1 MRPAHGASP
10 PLTAAASSALGAPC
24 LTRSSS
30 SLRRQRAQPSR
41 RRGSVG
47 RPGGE
52 ALRSASVRRPLR
64 GCVIAMARRL
74 FAGAWLRK
82 PHHAQVGRRWAARGG
97 RWRRFPSRRPL
108 TGGRLQ
114 RFPRPPFPPPLAG
127 ARPRRAVGLRSA
139 GGGAAGGAGNR
150 CRAGAGRGA
159 RATRAAAA
167 ERCTSAGAVGQL
179 PALGRGAARLRRI
192 GERLPVRARSALV
205 PAPRLCCRQYP
216 LTAFACAL
224 SASLLPWRTRVG
236 AERCSGRKRR
246 GCGAAGSSAARCQ
259 PESGGTLRGLLRV
272 FFCPLRF
279 ALTHSQFSCVSWGG
293 KCNIYIYAL
302 LMFVTYWYI
311 INCFLIIGL
320 LNKCGL
326 HPCAS

>member
-1 MRPAHGASP
+1 MCDCHGEAALRGGLAQETPPRAGRPAVGGTGRPLAAVSLAASP
-10 PLTAAASSALGAPC
+10 DGREPSAL
-24 LTRSSS
+24 
-30 SLRRQRAQPSR
+30 PS
-41 RRGSVG
+41 
-47 RPGGE
+47 
-52 ALRSASVRRPLR
+52 
-64 GCVIAMARRL
+64 
-74 FAGAWLRK
+74 
-82 PHHAQVGRRWAARGG
+82 AAV
-97 RWRRFPSRRPL
+97 S
-108 TGGRLQ
+108 
-114 RFPRPPFPPPLAG
+114 PPPAG

-139 GGGAAGGAGNR
+139 AGGRRRGRRSGEQVSGGSGAR
-150 CRAGAGRGA
+150 RAGHPCRRRGA
-159 RATRAAAA
+159 LPIGGSRRAAAGPRA
-167 ERCTSAGAVGQL
+167 RGRAAPED
-179 PALGRGAARLRRI
+179 RGAP
-192 GERLPVRARSALV
+192 PVRARSALV

-272 FFCPLRF
+272 FFCPLCF
-279 ALTHSQFSCVSWGG
+279 ALTHLQFSCVSWGG

>member
-1 MRPAHGASP
+1 MRPPHGASP

-97 RWRRFPSRRPL
+97 RWRQFPSRRPL
-108 TGGRLQ
+108 TGGSLQ
-114 RFPRPPFPPPLAG
+114 RFPRPPFPPPLPAG

-139 GGGAAGGAGNR
+139 AGGRRRGRRSGEQVSGGSGARRAGHPCRRRGALPLGGSRRAAAGPRARGRAAPEDRGAPPCPR
-150 CRAGAGRGA
+150 PERVGA
-159 RATRAAAA
+159 RAAPL
-167 ERCTSAGAVGQL
+167 L
-179 PALGRGAARLRRI
+179 PAVPADGVRLRVIGLTLALTYTGGRGTVLRPKAPWLWCSRKFCCEMSAR
-192 GERLPVRARSALV
+192 VWW
-205 PAPRLCCRQYP
+205 Y
-216 LTAFACAL
+216 
-224 SASLLPWRTRVG
+224 
-236 AERCSGRKRR
+236 AE
-246 GCGAAGSSAARCQ
+246 GSSPGFLLSVVLCFNSFAVQLC
-259 PESGGTLRGLLRV
+259 ELRG
-272 FFCPLRF
+272 
-279 ALTHSQFSCVSWGG
+279 
-293 KCNIYIYAL
+293 
-302 LMFVTYWYI
+302 
-311 INCFLIIGL
+311 
-320 LNKCGL
+320 
-326 HPCAS
+326 

>member
-1 MRPAHGASP
+1 MCDCHGEAALRGGLAQETPPRAGRPAVGGTGRPLAAVSLAASP
-10 PLTAAASSALGAPC
+10 DGRAPSALPSAAVPPPPPGLGRAAP
-24 LTRSSS
+24 
-30 SLRRQRAQPSR
+30 
-41 RRGSVG
+41 SVWG
-47 RPGGE
+47 
-52 ALRSASVRRPLR
+52 
-64 GCVIAMARRL
+64 ARR
-74 FAGAWLRK
+74 
-82 PHHAQVGRRWAARGG
+82 
-97 RWRRFPSRRPL
+97 
-108 TGGRLQ
+108 
-114 RFPRPPFPPPLAG
+114 
-127 ARPRRAVGLRSA
+127 A

-167 ERCTSAGAVGQL
+167 AERCTSVGAVGQL

-216 LTAFACAL
+216 LTAFAYAL
-224 SASLLPWRTRVG
+224 SASLSPWRTRVG